1 MLDPERILGA
11 LIRQG
16 IGSTRRSRRSR
27 RRSSGLSRLLTP
39 GIKGAAGL
47 GLIGVAIA
55 AFDHF
60 KEKNARP
67 AQGMP
72 PPSAPPA
79 HPPVSPPSAETQRS
93 TPPPPPPGPAAP
105 ASASANP
112 EETRQHAVLL
122 IRAMIAAANADG
134 LIDKAERKAIMGRL
148 LEAGLGEDDRSFLER
163 ELAEPPDVESLIP
176 AIRTANLNEQA
187 YAASLL
193 AIEVDT
199 PSERDYINYL
209 RLQLGI
215 DERTAE
221 QVHRQ
226 LVIDAV

>member
-16 IGSTRRSRRSR
+16 IGSTGRSRRSR
-27 RRSSGLSRLLTP
+27 RRSSGLGSLLTP

-60 KEKNARP
+60 TEKKAQP
-67 AQGMP
+67 VQGMSSGLTP
-72 PPSAPPA
+72 PPQAPATSAPTGVRRA
-79 HPPVSPPSAETQRS
+79 
-93 TPPPPPPGPAAP
+93 TPPPPPPGPATPAP
-105 ASASANP
+105 ASANV

-148 LEAGLGEDDRSFLER
+148 LEGGLGDDDRNFIER
-163 ELAEPPDVESLIP
+163 ELAEPPDIESLIP
-176 AIRTANLNEQA
+176 AIRSANLNEQA
-187 YAASLL
+187 YAVSLL

-209 RLQLGI
+209 SLQLGI

-226 LVIDAV
+226 LGIEAV